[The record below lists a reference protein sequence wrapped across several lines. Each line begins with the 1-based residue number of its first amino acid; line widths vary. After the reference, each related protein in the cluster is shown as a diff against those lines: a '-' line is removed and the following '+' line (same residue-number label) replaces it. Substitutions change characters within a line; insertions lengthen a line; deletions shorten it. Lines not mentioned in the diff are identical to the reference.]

1 MLCTVKLSYAMSRY
15 LLRKL
20 NRIIIIIDL
29 SMEASVNPRPTRSPH
44 GAGIDTPVKVPVISK
59 EKAEVTK
66 KRRKKK
72 TMPSPGENWNEVIGS
87 LVLPDLRMDSINGDM
102 RPMEEKMKEAD
113 MMLHKRM
120 MNLRHNVTD
129 IVLRGDID
137 RSHDGH
143 DRRYLYPDENKDS
156 KNELVDDTRSPTFN
170 VEERNKRRAKR
181 LKHYPKL
188 MSNQDQYPL
197 SDLDAYRLS
206 SKRSMSQSGVSFSDG
221 DLETGTS
228 YRRGMFQQDDIIII
242 VYSDDDVS
250 LG

>member
-1 MLCTVKLSYAMSRY
+1 
-15 LLRKL
+15 
-20 NRIIIIIDL
+20 
-29 SMEASVNPRPTRSPH
+29 MEASVNPIDSPTRSPH
-44 GAGIDTPVKVPVISK
+44 GANTDSLVKIEVPVISK
-59 EKAEVTK
+59 LKAEVTQK

-72 TMPSPGENWNEVIGS
+72 IVPSTEENWNEVIGN

-102 RPMEEKMKEAD
+102 RPMEKKMKEAD
-113 MMLHKRM
+113 LMLHKRM

-129 IVLRGDID
+129 IVLRGVID
-137 RSHDGH
+137 RSNDGH

-156 KNELVDDTRSPTFN
+156 KDELVDDTNSPTFN

-188 MSNQDQYPL
+188 MSKQSQYPL
-197 SDLDAYRLS
+197 SDLDAYSSDSGRLP
-206 SKRSMSQSGVSFSDG
+206 SKRSVNQSGVSFSDG

-228 YRRGMFQQDDIIII
+228 YRRGMLQHDNLVIML
-242 VYSDDDVS
+242 YSDDI